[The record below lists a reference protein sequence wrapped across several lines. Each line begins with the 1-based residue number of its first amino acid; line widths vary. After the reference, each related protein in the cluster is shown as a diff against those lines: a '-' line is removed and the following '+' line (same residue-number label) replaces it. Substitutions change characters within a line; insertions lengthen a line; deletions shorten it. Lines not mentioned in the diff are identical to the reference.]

1 MNRILLVEDDEA
13 LCTGI
18 AMALGTPEVRLTA
31 CRTLAAARAALAG
44 QSFELLILDV
54 NLPDGSA
61 LDLVRG
67 LRPRDPVPVLLLTA
81 NDLEVDIVNGL
92 EAGADD
98 YVTKPFSLAVLRARV
113 AALLRRGR
121 ARPAPV
127 YRQDGLVFDFAAPA
141 FWREGEPLTLSPTE
155 QRLLRLLVENRGCT
169 LPRSLLLER
178 VWGCTWPGRSPAP
191 RAATCGCAAPRGR
204 GASSRCFCPGRPR
217 RRKIFPDCKICSR
230 PFRHAVR
237 PLKE

>member
-1 MNRILLVEDDEA
+1 MKF
-13 LCTGI
+13 
-18 AMALGTPEVRLTA
+18 
-31 CRTLAAARAALAG
+31 ALAG

-113 AALLRRGR
+113 AALLRRGC

-141 FWREGEPLTLSPTE
+141 FWRAGEPLTLSPTE
-155 QRLLRLLVENRGCT
+155 QRLLRLLAGAAARTLQDTLWFFTYRFSLLPLAVT
-169 LPRSLLLER
+169 LPCFAALGALLPPAFYRAAARRSLVER
-178 VWGCTWPGRSPAP
+178 LRQA
-191 RAATCGCAAPRGR
+191 
-204 GASSRCFCPGRPR
+204 
-217 RRKIFPDCKICSR
+217 
-230 PFRHAVR
+230 
-237 PLKE
+237 E

>member
-18 AMALGTPEVRLTA
+18 ALALGTPEVRLTA

-113 AALLRRGR
+113 AARTLQGTLWFFTYRFSLLPL
-121 ARPAPV
+121 AVTLPC
-127 YRQDGLVFDFAAPA
+127 FAALGALLPPA
-141 FWREGEPLTLSPTE
+141 FYRAAARRS
-155 QRLLRLLVENRGCT
+155 LVER
-169 LPRSLLLER
+169 LRQAE
-178 VWGCTWPGRSPAP
+178 
-191 RAATCGCAAPRGR
+191 
-204 GASSRCFCPGRPR
+204 
-217 RRKIFPDCKICSR
+217 
-230 PFRHAVR
+230 
-237 PLKE
+237 

>member
-18 AMALGTPEVRLTA
+18 ALALGTPEVRLTA

-54 NLPDGSA
+54 NLPDGSV
-61 LDLVRG
+61 LDLMRG

-141 FWREGEPLTLSPTE
+141 FWRAGEPLTLSPTE

-169 LPRSLLLER
+169 LQDTLWFFTYRFSLLPLAVTLPCFAALGALLPPAFYRAAARRSLVER
-178 VWGCTWPGRSPAP
+178 LRQA
-191 RAATCGCAAPRGR
+191 
-204 GASSRCFCPGRPR
+204 
-217 RRKIFPDCKICSR
+217 
-230 PFRHAVR
+230 
-237 PLKE
+237 E

>member
-18 AMALGTPEVRLTA
+18 ALALGTPEVRLTA

-113 AALLRRGR
+113 AALLRRGC

-141 FWREGEPLTLSPTE
+141 FWRAGEPLTLSPTE

-169 LPRSLLLER
+169 LQDTLWFFTYRFSLLPLAVTLPCFAALGALLPPAFYRAAARRSLVER
-178 VWGCTWPGRSPAP
+178 LRQA
-191 RAATCGCAAPRGR
+191 
-204 GASSRCFCPGRPR
+204 
-217 RRKIFPDCKICSR
+217 
-230 PFRHAVR
+230 
-237 PLKE
+237 E

>member
-18 AMALGTPEVRLTA
+18 ALALGTPEVRLTA

-141 FWREGEPLTLSPTE
+141 FWRAGEPLTLSPTE
-155 QRLLRLLVENRGCT
+155 QRLLRLLAGAAARTLQDTLWFFTYRFSLLPLAVT
-169 LPRSLLLER
+169 LPCFAALGALLPPAFYRAAARRSLVER
-178 VWGCTWPGRSPAP
+178 LRQA
-191 RAATCGCAAPRGR
+191 
-204 GASSRCFCPGRPR
+204 
-217 RRKIFPDCKICSR
+217 
-230 PFRHAVR
+230 
-237 PLKE
+237 E

>member
-113 AALLRRGR
+113 AALVGVLNFANALLTSILARRREFAMLQAVGMTGRQLRRMLVTEGLLYAALAGAAALVLCLLAGAA
-121 ARPAPV
+121 ARTLQDTLWFFT
-127 YRQDGLVFDFAAPA
+127 YRFSLLPLAVTLPCFAALGALLPPA
-141 FWREGEPLTLSPTE
+141 FYHAAARRS
-155 QRLLRLLVENRGCT
+155 LVER
-169 LPRSLLLER
+169 LRQAE
-178 VWGCTWPGRSPAP
+178 
-191 RAATCGCAAPRGR
+191 
-204 GASSRCFCPGRPR
+204 
-217 RRKIFPDCKICSR
+217 
-230 PFRHAVR
+230 
-237 PLKE
+237 

>member
-1 MNRILLVEDDEA
+1 MNRILLVENDEA

-31 CRTLAAARAALAG
+31 CRTLAAARAALAR

-67 LRPRDPVPVLLLTA
+67 LRPQDPVPVLLLTA

-113 AALLRRGR
+113 AALLRRGC

-141 FWREGEPLTLSPTE
+141 FWRAGEPLILSPTE

-178 VWGCTWPGRSPAP
+178 VWGSEFVEENALSVTV
-191 RAATCGCAAPRGR
+191 
-204 GASSRCFCPGRPR
+204 R
-217 RRKIFPDCKICSR
+217 RLREKLEADASR
-230 PFRHAVR
+230 PQYLRTVYGVGYRWQEAE
-237 PLKE
+237 P

>member
-18 AMALGTPEVRLTA
+18 ALALGTPEVRLTA

-141 FWREGEPLTLSPTE
+141 FWRAGEPLTLSPTE

-169 LPRSLLLER
+169 LQDTLWFFTYRFSLLPLAFYRAAARRSLVER
-178 VWGCTWPGRSPAP
+178 LRQA
-191 RAATCGCAAPRGR
+191 
-204 GASSRCFCPGRPR
+204 
-217 RRKIFPDCKICSR
+217 
-230 PFRHAVR
+230 
-237 PLKE
+237 E

>member
-18 AMALGTPEVRLTA
+18 ALALGTPEVRLTA

-113 AALLRRGR
+113 AGRAGQTVPAGQTTLRESGIPLSGGSFCCDAFSCRRGVSP
-121 ARPAPV
+121 RP
-127 YRQDGLVFDFAAPA
+127 G
-141 FWREGEPLTLSPTE
+141 G
-155 QRLLRLLVENRGCT
+155 G
-169 LPRSLLLER
+169 R
-178 VWGCTWPGRSPAP
+178 VL
-191 RAATCGCAAPRGR
+191 
-204 GASSRCFCPGRPR
+204 PR
-217 RRKIFPDCKICSR
+217 RRP
-230 PFRHAVR
+230 AVPWCGPAPGPGTAR
-237 PLKE
+237 

>member
-113 AALLRRGR
+113 AALLRRGC

-141 FWREGEPLTLSPTE
+141 FWRAGEPLTLSPTE
-155 QRLLRLLVENRGCT
+155 QRLLCLLAGAAARTLQDTLWFFTYRFSLLPLAVTLPCFAALGALLPPAFYRAAARRSLVER
-169 LPRSLLLER
+169 LRQAE
-178 VWGCTWPGRSPAP
+178 
-191 RAATCGCAAPRGR
+191 
-204 GASSRCFCPGRPR
+204 
-217 RRKIFPDCKICSR
+217 
-230 PFRHAVR
+230 
-237 PLKE
+237 

>member
-18 AMALGTPEVRLTA
+18 ALALGTPEVRLTA

-113 AALLRRGR
+113 AARTLQDTLWFFTYRFSLLPL
-121 ARPAPV
+121 AVTLPC
-127 YRQDGLVFDFAAPA
+127 FAALGALLPPA
-141 FWREGEPLTLSPTE
+141 FYRAAARRS
-155 QRLLRLLVENRGCT
+155 LVER
-169 LPRSLLLER
+169 LRQAE
-178 VWGCTWPGRSPAP
+178 
-191 RAATCGCAAPRGR
+191 
-204 GASSRCFCPGRPR
+204 
-217 RRKIFPDCKICSR
+217 
-230 PFRHAVR
+230 
-237 PLKE
+237 

>member
-18 AMALGTPEVRLTA
+18 ALALGTPEVRLTA

-54 NLPDGSA
+54 NLPDGSV
-61 LDLVRG
+61 LDLMRG

-113 AALLRRGR
+113 AALLRRGC

-141 FWREGEPLTLSPTE
+141 FWRAGEPLTLSPTE

-169 LPRSLLLER
+169 LQDTLWFFTYRFSLLPLAVTLPCFAALGALLPPAFYRAAARRSLVER
-178 VWGCTWPGRSPAP
+178 LRQA
-191 RAATCGCAAPRGR
+191 
-204 GASSRCFCPGRPR
+204 
-217 RRKIFPDCKICSR
+217 
-230 PFRHAVR
+230 
-237 PLKE
+237 E

>member
-1 MNRILLVEDDEA
+1 MKFA
-13 LCTGI
+13 
-18 AMALGTPEVRLTA
+18 P
-31 CRTLAAARAALAG
+31 AG

-98 YVTKPFSLAVLRARV
+98 YVTKPFSLAGLRARV
-113 AALLRRGR
+113 AALLRRGS

-141 FWREGEPLTLSPTE
+141 FWRAGEPLTLSPTE
-155 QRLLRLLVENRGCT
+155 QRLLLPLAVTLPCFAALGALLPPAFYRAAARRSLVER
-169 LPRSLLLER
+169 LRQAE
-178 VWGCTWPGRSPAP
+178 
-191 RAATCGCAAPRGR
+191 
-204 GASSRCFCPGRPR
+204 
-217 RRKIFPDCKICSR
+217 
-230 PFRHAVR
+230 
-237 PLKE
+237 